1 MTTTLKFKTIRLFKD
16 QILGIGSY
24 GKVCKAKC
32 DDLTCAAKL
41 LHETLFDS
49 SSPRVLDEEE
59 MRKFKQKLEL
69 LHGLRHP
76 NIVQCLGIYEDPNMG
91 LPVLMMELI
100 DESLTT
106 FLEKAVQ
113 PVRYDIQVNLC
124 HDISV
129 ALSYLHSNEIIHRDL
144 SSNNVLLVG
153 SVRAKVADFGMAK
166 LSDLNP
172 QGSRITMT
180 RYPGT
185 DVYMPP
191 ECCKTKPTYSEKVD
205 CFSFGV
211 LVVQILTRKLPDPG
225 EKLKEV
231 EISDPSF
238 PSGLIETPAS
248 EKERRQNHIGEID
261 PNHPLLPLALKC
273 LKYKP
278 DDRPSAQQLC
288 VELSELKECKEYRVS
303 SSVAAA
309 HESSMVRKNSVLY
322 ANWGSTVHVSTCDIG
337 VNTEKD
343 ELIVQLEK
351 QIESQWQELAEQN
364 KVIGQCCEFIN
375 EQEKKIKEMDDLIKQ
390 KDHNI
395 EELEQTVKSKQE
407 LIQQEG
413 QQVRSNLGEKD
424 LVVERERQLDQQL
437 KEMYLFKSGVPSIS
451 SYFYCVNN
459 IASVPFIGMVEVIVC
474 DSLGCEYWNSDHDIT
489 IRIPAGAISPSMMV
503 HLEVAVT
510 LYGPFQF
517 PNGSY
522 PISPILWI
530 CVQENIALKKPF
542 EVILPHFVN
551 GYDTSIKNPVINFA
565 KADHKSYSL
574 DESGMKHYV
583 FKPVDTAFVNIKE
596 GTRSYGILSTDHCC
610 YYCIIA
616 DNPVSPDL
624 ALSAGYSFWCIE
636 KPLSPPQPRDKIL
649 LCTTFFLESCITVC
663 VSLL

>member
-1 MTTTLKFKTIRLFKD
+1 M
-16 QILGIGSY
+16 
-24 GKVCKAKC
+24 
-32 DDLTCAAKL
+32 
-41 LHETLFDS
+41 
-49 SSPRVLDEEE
+49 
-59 MRKFKQKLEL
+59 
-69 LHGLRHP
+69 
-76 NIVQCLGIYEDPNMG
+76 
-91 LPVLMMELI
+91 I

-129 ALSYLHSNEIIHRDL
+129 APSYLHSNNRDL

-172 QGSRITMT
+172 QGSQITMT

-191 ECCKTKPTYSEKVD
+191 ECCKMKPTYSEKVD

-225 EKLKEV
+225 EKLKEIEV
-231 EISDPSF
+231 SHPSF
-238 PSGLIETPAS
+238 PSRVIETPVL
-248 EKERRQNHIGEID
+248 ETERHHNHLSEID
-261 PNHPLLPLALKC
+261 PNHSLLPLALKC
-273 LKYKP
+273 LENKP
-278 DDRPSAQQLC
+278 DDHPSAQQLC
-288 VELSELKECKEYRVS
+288 VELSELKERKEYRES

-309 HESSMVRKNSVLY
+309 YESSMVRKNSVLY
-322 ANWGSTVHVSTCDIG
+322 ANWGSAVHVSTCDVG

-343 ELIVQLEK
+343 ELIIQLEK
-351 QIESQWQELAEQN
+351 QVESQRQELVKKN
-364 KVIGQCCEFIN
+364 NVIGQCGEFIN
-375 EQEKKIKEMDDLIKQ
+375 KQEKKIKEMDDLIKQ
-390 KDHNI
+390 KDHKI
-395 EELEQTVKSKQE
+395 EELEQTIELKQE

-437 KEMYLFKSGVPSIS
+437 KEMHLFKSGVPSIS

-489 IRIPAGAISPSMMV
+489 IRIPGGAIPPGMMI

-530 CVQENIALKKPF
+530 CIQENIALKKPF
-542 EVILPHFVN
+542 EVILPNFVN
-551 GYDTSIKNPVINFA
+551 GYDISLKNPGIKFT
-565 KADHKSYSL
+565 KADHKLYSI
-574 DESGMKHYV
+574 DESDMKHYI
-583 FKPVDTAFVNIKE
+583 FKPVDTAFVYIKE
-596 GTRSYGILSTDHCC
+596 GSRNYSILSTDHCC

-616 DNPVSPDL
+616 DNPVCSDL
-624 ALSAGYSFWCIE
+624 ALRAGHCFWCIE
-636 KPLSPPQPRDKIL
+636 KPLSPPQSRDKIL